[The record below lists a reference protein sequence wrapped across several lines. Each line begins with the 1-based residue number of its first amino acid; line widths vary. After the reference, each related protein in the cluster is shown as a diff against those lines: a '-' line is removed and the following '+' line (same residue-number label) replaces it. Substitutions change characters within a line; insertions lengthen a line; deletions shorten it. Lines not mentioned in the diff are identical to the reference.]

1 MAATTWKTFSAHALR
16 TGKGSGKEI
25 LKEASSDWRGL
36 KGVASGRTR
45 RNPAG
50 LSIPK
55 IVLYAG
61 GAYLI
66 DRFVLGGQ
74 IMNTITGIIQPK
86 PSLVLTGG
94 TPPTSGL

>member
-1 MAATTWKTFSAHALR
+1 MSATTWKQYSAHALR
-16 TGKGSGKEI
+16 TGKGSGKQI
-25 LKEASSDWRGL
+25 LKEASAEWRGL
-36 KGVASGRTR
+36 IGHKMNRK
-45 RNPAG
+45 NPTPLG
-50 LSIPK
+50 IPK